1 LYEGKL
7 VQIDEELNG
16 RFYTTIKFPINQE
29 DHPPMLAGFT
39 LDITDRKRAE
49 KELLEARDKAEKSD
63 KLKEVF
69 LQNMSHEIRTP
80 MNAIIGFSELLN
92 SPTLSFEKQKDF
104 INIIYNSSNQL
115 LSIVDDILTVSR
127 IQIGQEVT
135 NIKSIDLGA
144 LLDNVSSIFK
154 PKAKEKGIEFT
165 CLNQIRVIPAIVQ
178 TDGTKLT
185 QILSNLLNNAL
196 KFTQQ
201 GYIELI
207 CTEKEAML
215 EFCIKDT
222 GIGIKPEM
230 QNIIFERFIQGDLS
244 ISKKYGGTGL
254 GLSICKAYTELLG
267 GTIWVKSEPDKG
279 SEFHFTIPD
288 KREIR
293 PLKKT
298 EDQIKIKQT
307 RNKTVLIVEDETFN
321 RQLIQEMLLDIY
333 NLLSA
338 SNGKEAIDMFNNNP
352 DIDLILMDIK
362 MPEMDGQTAMMEIK
376 RKKPELPIIAQ
387 TAYALDDE
395 KEEFMR
401 SGFDDYIT
409 KPIKKEDLII
419 KIAKFI

>member
-1 LYEGKL
+1 
-7 VQIDEELNG
+7 
-16 RFYTTIKFPINQE
+16 
-29 DHPPMLAGFT
+29 
-39 LDITDRKRAE
+39 
-49 KELLEARDKAEKSD
+49 
-63 KLKEVF
+63 
-69 LQNMSHEIRTP
+69 
-80 MNAIIGFSELLN
+80 
-92 SPTLSFEKQKDF
+92 
-104 INIIYNSSNQL
+104 
-115 LSIVDDILTVSR
+115 
-127 IQIGQEVT
+127 
-135 NIKSIDLGA
+135 
-144 LLDNVSSIFK
+144 
-154 PKAKEKGIEFT
+154 
-165 CLNQIRVIPAIVQ
+165 VQ

-215 EFCIKDT
+215 EFCVKDT
-222 GIGIKPEM
+222 GIGVKPEM
-230 QNIIFERFIQGDLS
+230 QNIIFERFMQADLS

-267 GTIWVKSEPDKG
+267 GNIWVNSEPDKG
-279 SEFHFTIPD
+279 SEFYFTIPN

-298 EDQIKIKQT
+298 EDQIKIKQI
-307 RNKTVLIVEDETFN
+307 RNKTILIVEDEVFN
-321 RQLIQEMLLDIY
+321 RQLIRELLLDIY

-395 KEEFMR
+395 KEEFMK

-409 KPIKKEDLII
+409 KPIKKPDLIT